1 MNKEFINLIGNTNLV
16 RLNIASE
23 ETGCEIFGKA
33 EFQNPGGSV
42 KDRAAWYIIKE
53 AIEEGKLLPG
63 GTIVEGTA
71 GNTGIGIALTANS
84 LGYKSTIVVP
94 ETQSKEKLQLITACG
109 AHLITVPAVP
119 YKDENNYIKF
129 SGRLAQELNDKNSK
143 GAIWA
148 NQFDNQA
155 NRKAHYE
162 TTGPEIWEQTEGSID
177 AFVSAVGTG
186 GTIAGVSRFL
196 KEQNPNIKICLADPP
211 GAALFNYYVNGE
223 LKAEGSSIT
232 EGIGQGRITNN
243 LEGTEIDKAYLI
255 PDQETIDTM
264 FSLTKKEGLFL
275 GSSSGINVAAAI
287 RLGKELGP
295 GHCIVTIL
303 CDPGTRYLSKL
314 YNADFLKSK
323 KLLPPEWLKK

>member
-94 ETQSKEKLQLITACG
+94 ETQSKEKLQLIAACG

>member
-1 MNKEFINLIGNTNLV
+1 MNKEFINLIGNTNLI

-23 ETGCEIFGKA
+23 ETGCEILGKA

-42 KDRAAWYIIKE
+42 KDRAAWYMIKE

-94 ETQSKEKLQLITACG
+94 ETQSKEKLQLIAACG
-109 AHLITVPAVP
+109 ADLITVPAVP
-119 YKDENNYIKF
+119 FKDDNNYIKY
-129 SGRLAQELNDKNSK
+129 SGRLAEELNNKNSK

-148 NQFDNQA
+148 NQFDNKA

-162 TTGPEIWEQTEGSID
+162 TTGPEIWTQTKGSID

-211 GAALFNYYVNGE
+211 GAALFNFYVNGE

-232 EGIGQGRITNN
+232 EGIGQGRITAN
-243 LEGTEIDKAYLI
+243 LEGTDIDKAYLI

-264 FSLTKKEGLFL
+264 FRLTKEEGLFL
-275 GSSSGINVAAAI
+275 GSSSGINVAGAI
-287 RLGKELGP
+287 RLAKELGP

-303 CDPGTRYLSKL
+303 CDSGTRYLSKL
-314 YNADFLKSK
+314 YNLEFLNSK
-323 KLLPPEWLKK
+323 NLVAPKWLRT

>member
-1 MNKEFINLIGNTNLV
+1 MNKEFINLIGNTNLI

-23 ETGCEIFGKA
+23 ETGCEILGKA

-42 KDRAAWYIIKE
+42 KDRAAWYMIKE

-94 ETQSKEKLQLITACG
+94 ETQSKEKLQLIAACG
-109 AHLITVPAVP
+109 ADLITVPAVP
-119 YKDENNYIKF
+119 FKDDNNYIKY
-129 SGRLAQELNDKNSK
+129 SGRLAAELNNKNSK

-148 NQFDNQA
+148 NQFDNKA

-162 TTGPEIWEQTEGSID
+162 TTGPEIWTQTKGSID

-186 GTIAGVSRFL
+186 GTISGVSRFL

-264 FSLTKKEGLFL
+264 FSLTKEEGLFL

-303 CDPGTRYLSKL
+303 CDSGTRYLSKL
-314 YNADFLKSK
+314 YNLEFLNSK
-323 KLLPPEWLKK
+323 QLVAPKWLSS